1 MQGFKEFG
9 LTTKEAESRQR
20 KNGFNELPSAKP
32 KTIWQIAW
40 ETIKEP
46 MLLLLIVCGS
56 LYFVLG
62 ETAEGIL
69 MIFFV
74 GMIAVISLI
83 QESKTEKSLEALKN
97 LSSPIAKVFRD
108 GIMKNIP
115 GRELVVGDIIT
126 VSEGDRIP
134 ADAVLLH
141 ANNLG
146 IDESLLTGE
155 SMGVNKISVEKP
167 DNKDLPQIQKPGGE
181 NNYSVFSGTLVT
193 RGQGTAFVQA
203 IGIQSAM
210 GQIGTSLNEVKEE
223 KTLLQI
229 EIKKVIKYF
238 AIIGLGMCV
247 LLAVVYGIQHQNWIE
262 AALAGITL
270 AMGTLPE
277 EFPIVLSIFMAMG
290 AWRLAQKKVLSRKS
304 ATIETLGSATVLCV
318 DKTGTITQNK
328 MSIDSYYIPGI
339 GLKNNDE
346 VLSARY
352 KELIRIGALA
362 CEIDAFDPMELAFF
376 ETAHEYL
383 GDIKEIR
390 KNLKLIKEYEFNQ
403 DSFTVTHVWQNL
415 QGDIEICAKGAPEAI
430 IELCRVDK
438 ETEDEANK
446 QIKILAD
453 KGLRVLA
460 IATSK
465 DKHLHTSE
473 LPESRDD
480 IHYELLGFVGL
491 ADPVR
496 PEIKG
501 AIEECYKAG
510 IRVVMITGDYPLTA
524 QNIANQIGLKSDGG
538 VITGD
543 QIDSMSEKE
552 LSESVRNVNIFS
564 RVIPAQKLI
573 LVNAFKEQGEVVAMT
588 GDGVNDAPALK
599 SAHIGIAMGK
609 RGTDVAREASSMVL
623 IDDNFSS
630 IVNGVKIGRRIYD
643 NLRKAMTYIFAVHIP
658 IAGLSLLPVFFGWP
672 LILLPVHIVLLEM
685 VIDPS
690 CTIAFESEKSEP
702 NCMNRPPRKLKDNLF
717 NKKMI
722 TISLLQGF
730 SVLIILAIIFAVSL
744 QLGLGVEKSRAITF
758 IAMIASNVSLIWTN
772 RSWSQSIIG
781 RNKEAN
787 NKTIVIITV
796 LVLIVLFLINFIPF
810 LTKLFGFSQ
819 LTFIELILSIVVGF
833 LMVIWFEI
841 MKVLK
846 LVRA

>member
-1 MQGFKEFG
+1 
-9 LTTKEAESRQR
+9 
-20 KNGFNELPSAKP
+20 
-32 KTIWQIAW
+32 
-40 ETIKEP
+40 
-46 MLLLLIVCGS
+46 
-56 LYFVLG
+56 
-62 ETAEGIL
+62 
-69 MIFFV
+69 
-74 GMIAVISLI
+74 
-83 QESKTEKSLEALKN
+83 
-97 LSSPIAKVFRD
+97 
-108 GIMKNIP
+108 
-115 GRELVVGDIIT
+115 
-126 VSEGDRIP
+126 
-134 ADAVLLH
+134 
-141 ANNLG
+141 
-146 IDESLLTGE
+146 
-155 SMGVNKISVEKP
+155 
-167 DNKDLPQIQKPGGE
+167 
-181 NNYSVFSGTLVT
+181 
-193 RGQGTAFVQA
+193 
-203 IGIQSAM
+203 
-210 GQIGTSLNEVKEE
+210 
-223 KTLLQI
+223 
-229 EIKKVIKYF
+229 
-238 AIIGLGMCV
+238 
-247 LLAVVYGIQHQNWIE
+247 
-262 AALAGITL
+262 
-270 AMGTLPE
+270 
-277 EFPIVLSIFMAMG
+277 
-290 AWRLAQKKVLSRKS
+290 
-304 ATIETLGSATVLCV
+304 
-318 DKTGTITQNK
+318 
-328 MSIDSYYIPGI
+328 
-339 GLKNNDE
+339 
-346 VLSARY
+346 
-352 KELIRIGALA
+352 
-362 CEIDAFDPMELAFF
+362 
-376 ETAHEYL
+376 
-383 GDIKEIR
+383 
-390 KNLKLIKEYEFNQ
+390 
-403 DSFTVTHVWQNL
+403 
-415 QGDIEICAKGAPEAI
+415 
-430 IELCRVDK
+430 
-438 ETEDEANK
+438 
-446 QIKILAD
+446 
-453 KGLRVLA
+453 
-460 IATSK
+460 
-465 DKHLHTSE
+465 
-473 LPESRDD
+473 
-480 IHYELLGFVGL
+480 
-491 ADPVR
+491 
-496 PEIKG
+496 
-501 AIEECYKAG
+501 
-510 IRVVMITGDYPLTA
+510 MITGDYPLTA